1 MMEFILSHV
10 EKGVMTLTLNRPERL
25 NSFNDEMHAQLAEC
39 LKQVERDDTIRCLL
53 LTGAGRGFCAGQ
65 DLNDR
70 NVDPTGP
77 APDLGMSVERFY
89 NPLVRRLA
97 KLPKPVICAVNGVA
111 AGAGA
116 TLALGCD
123 IVIAARSAKFVMA
136 FSKLGLVPDCGGT
149 WLLPRVAGRARAMGL
164 ALLGNQLS
172 AEQAHEWGM
181 IWQVV
186 DDETLADTA
195 QQLARHLAT
204 QPTFGLGLIKQ
215 AINSAET
222 NTLDTQLDL
231 ERDYQRLAGRSADYR
246 EGVSAFWLNAHRSSR
261 GNSMM
266 INVQT
271 VAVIGS
277 GTMGAGIAEVAA
289 SHGHQVLLY
298 DISAE
303 ALTRAIDGIHAR
315 LNSRVTRG
323 KLTAETCERTLKRL
337 IPVTDIHALAAADL
351 VIEAASERLEVKK
364 ALFAQLAEVCP
375 PQTLLTTNTSSISI
389 TAIAAE
395 VKILNVL
402 RGCIFNPAPVME
414 LVEVVSGLATAAE
427 VVEQLCELT
436 LSWGKQ
442 PVRCHSTPGFIVN
455 RVARPYYSEAWR
467 ALEEQVAA
475 PEVIDAALRDGAG
488 FPMGPLEL
496 TDLIGQDVNFAV
508 TCSVFNAFWQERRFL
523 PSLVQQELVIGG
535 RLGKKSGLGVYD
547 WRAEREAVV
556 GLEAVSDSFSPMKVE
571 KKSDGVT
578 EIDDVLLIETQGE
591 TAQALAI
598 RLARPVVVVDKMA
611 GKVVTI
617 AAAAVNP
624 DSATRKAIYYLQQQG
639 KTVLQ
644 IADYPEC

>member
-1 MMEFILSHV
+1 MAQQVAGIPPEIIRLVTDAMNRTGLKEQADKQPTLVMALADHICGAIQRAQRKQNIEYPLEAEVRSLYAD
-10 EKGVMTLTLNRPERL
+10 EYAKGVAMVDAMNTYLGGALPRSEAVALALHLVNAGFSGGDLSATYTMTGIIQQMIAVIE
-25 NSFNDEMHAQLAEC
+25 
-39 LKQVERDDTIRCLL
+39 
-53 LTGAGRGFCAGQ
+53 GAYG
-65 DLNDR
+65 
-70 NVDPTGP
+70 
-77 APDLGMSVERFY
+77 
-89 NPLVRRLA
+89 
-97 KLPKPVICAVNGVA
+97 I
-111 AGAGA
+111 
-116 TLALGCD
+116 TLAQD
-123 IVIAARSAKFVMA
+123 SVNVARFITHLRYLFV
-136 FSKLGLVPDCGGT
+136 
-149 WLLPRVAGRARAMGL
+149 RIH
-164 ALLGNQLS
+164 Q
-172 AEQAHEWGM
+172 H
-181 IWQVV
+181 
-186 DDETLADTA
+186 
-195 QQLARHLAT
+195 QQL
-204 QPTFGLGLIKQ
+204 
-215 AINSAET
+215 
-222 NTLDTQLDL
+222 
-231 ERDYQRLAGRSADYR
+231 
-246 EGVSAFWLNAHRSSR
+246 
-261 GNSMM
+261 
-266 INVQT
+266 
-271 VAVIGS
+271 
-277 GTMGAGIAEVAA
+277 
-289 SHGHQVLLY
+289 
-298 DISAE
+298 
-303 ALTRAIDGIHAR
+303 
-315 LNSRVTRG
+315 
-323 KLTAETCERTLKRL
+323 
-337 IPVTDIHALAAADL
+337 TD
-351 VIEAASERLEVKK
+351 E
-364 ALFAQLAEVCP
+364 
-375 PQTLLTTNTSSISI
+375 
-389 TAIAAE
+389 
-395 VKILNVL
+395 
-402 RGCIFNPAPVME
+402 PAPVMK

-442 PVRCHSTPGFIVN
+442 PVRSHSTPGFIVN

-598 RLARPVVVVDKMA
+598 RLARPVVVIDKMA

-644 IADYPEC
+644 IADYPGMLIWRTVAMIINEALDALQKGVASEQDIDTAMRLGVNYPYGPLAWGAQLGWQRILRLLENLQHHYGEERYRPCSLLRQRALLESGYES

>member
-1 MMEFILSHV
+1 
-10 EKGVMTLTLNRPERL
+10 
-25 NSFNDEMHAQLAEC
+25 
-39 LKQVERDDTIRCLL
+39 IRA
-53 LTGAGRGFCAGQ
+53 GAAPGTSGGNHAGQ
-65 DLNDR
+65 NPRVPGGNLPAEPWDR
-70 NVDPTGP
+70 IWKPGIRV
-77 APDLGMSVERFY
+77 
-89 NPLVRRLA
+89 
-97 KLPKPVICAVNGVA
+97 PVIPALDA
-111 AGAGA
+111 AN
-116 TLALGCD
+116 
-123 IVIAARSAKFVMA
+123 FFM
-136 FSKLGLVPDCGGT
+136 
-149 WLLPRVAGRARAMGL
+149 
-164 ALLGNQLS
+164 
-172 AEQAHEWGM
+172 
-181 IWQVV
+181 
-186 DDETLADTA
+186 
-195 QQLARHLAT
+195 
-204 QPTFGLGLIKQ
+204 
-215 AINSAET
+215 
-222 NTLDTQLDL
+222 
-231 ERDYQRLAGRSADYR
+231 
-246 EGVSAFWLNAHRSSR
+246 EG
-261 GNSMM
+261 
-266 INVQT
+266 
-271 VAVIGS
+271 
-277 GTMGAGIAEVAA
+277 
-289 SHGHQVLLY
+289 
-298 DISAE
+298 
-303 ALTRAIDGIHAR
+303 
-315 LNSRVTRG
+315 
-323 KLTAETCERTLKRL
+323 
-337 IPVTDIHALAAADL
+337 
-351 VIEAASERLEVKK
+351 ASERRKIKK
-364 ALFAQLAEVCP
+364 PLFPKRGKFCP

-395 VKILNVL
+395 VKNPERVAGLHF
-402 RGCIFNPAPVME
+402 FNPAPVMK

-644 IADYPEC
+644 IADYPGMLIWRTVAMIINEALDALQKGVASEQDIDTAMRLGVNYPYGPLAWGAQLGWQRILRLLENLQHHYGEERYRPCSLLRQRALLESGYES